1 VRTLG
6 LTAIL
11 VAVGGP
17 LAWILS
23 STLANQP
30 SSNPLR
36 IAVPVVLAI
45 ALIVV
50 APDARRLRAFA
61 DGSHGGTDNGLRV
74 LGPPMAVHA
83 VIFAS
88 GVAWTLWAQSAV
100 GAIKGGLSLIPTL
113 NLTFDVLLSYTAKRF
128 VPLRLSA
135 SYTWLSYPY
144 VSAMGAAGAAV
155 ILGLAALGLVLARR
169 EDGNLRLTAFG
180 IFWFLICFIPVANLT
195 PTSTKMADR
204 YLMLPSVGAIL
215 AVCGACSWIAAKRR
229 TRQIAVI
236 AALLVIAAAY
246 AAAARQRTA
255 VWIGAT
261 TPRMGKPNPD
271 LSIWTAAVE
280 TDPND
285 LLAMTN
291 LATVHLGFDPPE
303 TDKAIDLL
311 RRALEIAEGK
321 MKIAP
326 QKVPVRI
333 QCCRQACQGCLRQDP
348 WSLKKSLS
356 KIQLQKRKS

>member
-1 VRTLG
+1 
-6 LTAIL
+6 
-11 VAVGGP
+11 
-17 LAWILS
+17 
-23 STLANQP
+23 
-30 SSNPLR
+30 
-36 IAVPVVLAI
+36 
-45 ALIVV
+45 
-50 APDARRLRAFA
+50 
-61 DGSHGGTDNGLRV
+61 
-74 LGPPMAVHA
+74 
-83 VIFAS
+83 
-88 GVAWTLWAQSAV
+88 
-100 GAIKGGLSLIPTL
+100 
-113 NLTFDVLLSYTAKRF
+113 
-128 VPLRLSA
+128 
-135 SYTWLSYPY
+135 
-144 VSAMGAAGAAV
+144 
-155 ILGLAALGLVLARR
+155 
-169 EDGNLRLTAFG
+169 
-180 IFWFLICFIPVANLT
+180 
-195 PTSTKMADR
+195 MADR

-321 MKIAP
+321 MKIADGKTFDTTQMAEGLADAYMAKARGMGP
-326 QKVPVRI
+326 APDGADRKREVLLEALKYFERANRSPMAFAPMRARFLRNMSDAQEQVAKTEPDPGRREALRGGAV
-333 QCCRQACQGCLRQDP
+333 QALEEARRLLVGAGASRDDP
-348 WSLKKSLS
+348 DFRDTILSLGTAYFG
-356 KIQLQKRKS
+356 RGNAGGPE